1 MITTP
6 GGETFAF
13 LQVTRRDENNFY
25 KNLEFK
31 KPFLTI
37 KQTDLVLSI
46 FDEKMPIN
54 LLVKTTIVL

>member
-1 MITTP
+1 MTTTP
-6 GGETFAF
+6 GGETFVF
-13 LQVTRRDENNFY
+13 LQVTRRDKNNFY

-54 LLVKTTIVL
+54 

>member
-31 KPFLTI
+31 KPLQQLNKRTWFC
-37 KQTDLVLSI
+37 LSLM
-46 FDEKMPIN
+46 K
-54 LLVKTTIVL
+54 KCQ